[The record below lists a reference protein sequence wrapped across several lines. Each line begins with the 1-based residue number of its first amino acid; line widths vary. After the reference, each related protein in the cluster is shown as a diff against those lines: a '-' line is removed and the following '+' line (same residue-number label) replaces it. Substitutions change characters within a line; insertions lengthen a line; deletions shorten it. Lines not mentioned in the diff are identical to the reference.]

1 MRIAKI
7 PIVVLLL
14 AAPIW
19 ARAQAPRPAA
29 TAPEVFTGTAQAKN
43 ATGAVSGTL
52 EARVSRYTPEFDR
65 GAVETALRLGGYPRF
80 LTALRKAPQVGE
92 LIVGG
97 SQPYAIRYAREKVD
111 AGARTIILVTDMP
124 VYFIGGGRG
133 QPTKPREGF
142 EVAVIQIQID
152 ATGKGSGTMAGA
164 ARVRPDGDGGV
175 LLDDYA
181 EQPIAL
187 TGVTRKPS

>member
-1 MRIAKI
+1 MRIAKLL
-7 PIVVLLL
+7 IVVLLL
-14 AAPIW
+14 AAPVW
-19 ARAQAPRPAA
+19 VRAQAPGPAV
-29 TAPEVFTGTAQAKN
+29 TAPEVFTATAQAKN

-52 EARVSRYTPEFDR
+52 EARVSRYTPDFDR
-65 GAVETALRLGGYPRF
+65 GAVETALRNGGYPGF
-80 LTALRKAPQVGE
+80 LTALRKAPEVGQ
-92 LIVGG
+92 LIVAGG
-97 SQPYAIRYAREKVD
+97 QPFAIRYAREKVE
-111 AGARTIILVTDMP
+111 AGARTIVLVTDRP

-133 QPTKPREGF
+133 EPTKPREGF
-142 EVAVIQIQID
+142 EVAVVQIQLD
-152 ATGKGSGTMAGA
+152 ASGKGSGMMAGA

>member
-1 MRIAKI
+1 VRIAKI
-7 PIVVLLL
+7 LIVVLLL

-19 ARAQAPRPAA
+19 ARAQAPRPAG

-97 SQPYAIRYAREKVD
+97 SHPYAIRYAREKVD
-111 AGARTIILVTDMP
+111 AGARTIVLVTDMP